1 MRKAFLF
8 PGQGSQKIGMGKDF
22 YENSQKAK
30 ELFELAEES
39 LKINLRKICF
49 EGPEEELQ
57 KTENTQPALLTVSYM
72 AYLLLENVS
81 PDYSAGH
88 SLGEW
93 TAYTGANSLKFED
106 AVILVNKRGKYM
118 QSSVPVGKGAMAA
131 IIGEPMEKIKES
143 CSKIDGVCEIANWNT
158 HEQIVISG
166 EHDAVHKA
174 VDIIQPKKHVFLK
187 VSAPFHCSMMVEAEK
202 RLSENLDNVEFNN
215 PEYPILR
222 NIDAEIVKGADK
234 AVEGLKKQVSSGVM
248 WYPTMEKMLNELEV
262 DTFIE
267 FGEGRVLTNMARK
280 IARKFDKQ
288 IKVYNISDMKSLE
301 ESYNELQKT

>member
-22 YENSQKAK
+22 YENSQKAR
-30 ELFELAEES
+30 ELFEIAEES

-49 EGPEEELQ
+49 EGPEEDLQ
-57 KTENTQPALLTVSYM
+57 KTENTQPALLTVSYI
-72 AYLLLENVS
+72 AYSLLENIN

-93 TAYTGANSLKFED
+93 TAYTGAGSLKFED
-106 AVILVNKRGKYM
+106 AIVLVNKRGKYM
-118 QSSVPVGKGAMAA
+118 QTSVPVGKGAMAA
-131 IIGEPMEKIKES
+131 IIGEPMEKIKEG
-143 CSKIDGVCEIANWNT
+143 CSKVEGICEIANWNT

-166 EHDAVHKA
+166 ESEAVHKA

-202 RLSENLDNVEFNN
+202 RLSEDLDNVEIEN
-215 PEYPILR
+215 PKYPIIR
-222 NIDAEIVKGADK
+222 NIDAKIVQKKDEV
-234 AVEGLKKQVSSGVM
+234 VEGLKKQVSSGVM
-248 WYPTMEKMLNELEV
+248 WYPTMEKILNELEI

-280 IARKFDKQ
+280 ISRKFDKRIQ
-288 IKVYNISDMKSLE
+288 VYNISDMKSLE
-301 ESYNELQKT
+301 ESYNELQKA

>member
-57 KTENTQPALLTVSYM
+57 KTENTQPALLTVSYI